1 MPNYI
6 PIYDEVD
13 REKVKGWVAKAP
25 PGTLI
30 SFKKPCRSTDQ
41 NRLLWQRLGEISESM
56 QWAGKRLSSEDWK
69 DLFTGAI
76 RKCDVVPGLEG
87 GVVVLGLRTS
97 SMSST
102 EMTALLD
109 YISTFAAENGIKLSD
124 EEMAA

>member
-6 PIYDEVD
+6 PLNNEVD

-25 PGTLI
+25 PGTLV

-41 NRLLWQRLGEISESM
+41 NKLLWQRLGEISESM
-56 QWAGKRLSSEDWK
+56 EWDGKRLSSEDWK

-97 SMSST
+97 SMSRT

-109 YISTFAAENGIKLSD
+109 YISAFAAENGIKLSD